1 MGVKPTIAAVGNTV
15 VPAYLSLL
23 ARGYVVRREGPP
35 AEEELWYA
43 EDEHRRFI
51 AGDLVELLGVVALFE
66 TRGEGWPAS
75 DEEIERFLSEFG
87 YA

>member
-1 MGVKPTIAAVGNTV
+1 VKPTITAAGNTV

-23 ARGYVVRREGPP
+23 TKGYVVRREGPP
-35 AEEELWYA
+35 ADDEFWVA
-43 EDEHRRFI
+43 ENEHRRFS

-66 TRGEGWPAS
+66 MRGEDWPAS
-75 DEEIERFLSEFG
+75 DEEIDRFLSEFG